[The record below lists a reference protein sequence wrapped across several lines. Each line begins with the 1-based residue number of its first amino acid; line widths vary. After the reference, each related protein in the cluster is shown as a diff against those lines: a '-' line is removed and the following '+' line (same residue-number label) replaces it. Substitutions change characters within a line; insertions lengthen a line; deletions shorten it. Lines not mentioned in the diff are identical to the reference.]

1 MENLTML
8 TPLKNPV
15 VFELV
20 GFYVPPGSGPLFFCM
35 ALIAY
40 LLTLLANGVVAGV
53 ILIDK
58 SLHRPMFIM
67 ICHLV
72 VCNVLGA
79 TTMLPCLM
87 VHFLTGQRK
96 VSHAIAIIQ
105 ALCLH
110 TYGAAMQT
118 ILAVMAYDR
127 YVAVCNPLRYAT
139 IMTSTRL
146 HICCSL
152 AWIVSLLVIS
162 VLFFFH
168 INIQLCGKI
177 IQDVYSSNR
186 GILSLACIPTPINN
200 IYGLTLTWTLSTSV
214 FLIIAFSYMRILR
227 AGIKRDKKGFTV
239 NTKPLRTCAT
249 HLVVYLF
256 YRIAALII
264 IVSLRFPSLS
274 PNVKKF
280 CSILF
285 IVVPP
290 AINPVIYGLISKELR
305 ASIIKQLSTRGHK

>member
-1 MENLTML
+1 MSSVVNVMIQ
-8 TPLKNPV
+8 PI

-20 GFYVPPGSGPLFFCM
+20 GFSVPPGSGPLLFCVT
-35 ALIAY
+35 LFAY
-40 LLTLLANGVVAGV
+40 LLTLLTNGVVAGV
-53 ILIDK
+53 IALDK

-72 VCNVLGA
+72 ACDLLG
-79 TTMLPCLM
+79 TTGMLPRLM
-87 VHFLTGQRK
+87 VHFVTGNKQI
-96 VSHAIAIIQ
+96 SHGVAITQ
-105 ALCLH
+105 ALCIH
-110 TYGAAMQT
+110 TYGASMQT

-127 YVAVCNPLRYAT
+127 YVAVCEPLRYTT

-152 AWIVSLLVIS
+152 AWLVSLLSIS

-168 INIQLCGKI
+168 INIQLCGNV
-177 IQDVYSSNR
+177 IQGVYCSNR
-186 GILSLACIPTPINN
+186 GILALACSPSPINN
-200 IYGLTLTWTLSTSV
+200 LYGLTLTWTQSTSI
-214 FLIIAFSYMRILR
+214 FLVIAFSYMRILQ
-227 AGIKRDKKGFTV
+227 AGIRRDKTGFTV
-239 NTKPLRTCAT
+239 NMKALRTCVT
-249 HLVVYLF
+249 HLVVYLL
-256 YRIAALII
+256 YIIASLII
-264 IVSLRFPSLS
+264 IVTVRFPSLT

-305 ASIIKQLSTRGHK
+305 NSIIKQFRTRTQKS